1 MMNDLVATLDVET
14 IVIEDIEISKNIDKN
29 FKVNIQNELKINMF
43 RKDKM
48 WVLAGDKQNC

>member
-29 FKVNIQNELKINMF
+29 FKVNI
-43 RKDKM
+43 
-48 WVLAGDKQNC
+48 